1 MLVKKL
7 TNQLLDRFI
16 NEINQPNNIKK
27 IQINVVDPLVE
38 YMFSRLYPYI
48 LVTTIIF
55 FLTFLLALSIFFLMI
70 KNKI

>member
-7 TNQLLDRFI
+7 TNQLLDKFI
-16 NEINQPNNIKK
+16 LEIKQPKNMKK
-27 IQINVVDPLVE
+27 IHVNIIDPLVE
-38 YMFSRLYPYI
+38 YMFGRLYPYI

>member
-1 MLVKKL
+1 MLIKKL
-7 TNQLLDRFI
+7 TNQILDNII
-16 NEINQPNNIKK
+16 NEVNKPDNVKK
-27 IQINVVDPLVE
+27 IQITVVDPLVE